1 MSLKL
6 LNPEE
11 MIDSR
16 EMLEKKSPAFISW
29 FLLIL
34 TLILV
39 IAFIWSWKAQIDVV
53 VKASGVVKPNEK
65 ISKIVNKATGSV
77 SKIYVQQ
84 GQRVQAG
91 DKLFSIQTGTLQVD
105 KTRLQTDYKEAE
117 QRLAG
122 LEQLSTSLSSGNGTM
137 KSNKTASAL
146 LANDNPVQ
154 NKLELDITKVN
165 ADQVETDKTIANKRL
180 LLKSLNYGR
189 NYLPSGSVD
198 YERYENYSLKASQNI
213 LTETQIQED
222 YKRAI
227 FNGDE
232 LTTASAKEKLKTT
245 KLQMETNQS
254 EFRYTIQSELE
265 DALEQK
271 QTLKKQESDLYVQ
284 LQGSID
290 ELRTQKKE
298 LNSQINTIRSNLDN
312 YTVTAPI
319 SGVIN
324 TINEVGEGQLIQ
336 EGLQVMDV
344 VPVNNTI
351 YSIQIAMSHQDIG
364 RIHEGDPVRFHFTA
378 FPREEYGSVLGKIGS
393 ISSDA
398 LVNPQDGSSYYVVEA
413 TLESIQLKDALG
425 QQEQIKSG
433 MQTEAHVITEQKSAL
448 QWLLEKMD
456 FWTK

>member
-11 MIDSR
+11 LRDSR
-16 EMLEKKSPAFISW
+16 EMLEKRSPAFISW
-29 FLLIL
+29 FLILL
-34 TLILV
+34 TLVLV

-53 VKASGVVKPNEK
+53 VKAPGVVKPNEK

-84 GQRVQAG
+84 GQQVKAG
-91 DKLFSIQTGTLQVD
+91 DKLFSIQTGTLKVD
-105 KTRLQTDYKEAE
+105 KTRLQNDYKEAA

-122 LEQLSTSLSSGNGTM
+122 LEQLSKALSSGDGTM
-137 KSNKTASAL
+137 KPNKTVSAL

-154 NKLELDITKVN
+154 NKLELDISKTI

-189 NYLPSGSVD
+189 NYLISGSVE
-198 YERYENYSLKASQNI
+198 YERYENYSLKVSQNT
-213 LTETQIQED
+213 LAETQIQEE
-222 YKRAI
+222 YKRSI

-232 LTTASAKEKLKTT
+232 LTTNAATEKLKTN

-265 DALEQK
+265 DALKQK

-284 LQGSID
+284 LQDSVD
-290 ELRTQKKE
+290 ELRKRKKE
-298 LNSQINTIRSNLDN
+298 LHSQINTIRSSLDK
-312 YTVTAPI
+312 YTATAPT

-351 YSIQIAMSHQDIG
+351 YSIQIAMNHQDIG
-364 RIHEGDPVRFHFTA
+364 RIHEGDPVRFHFAA
-378 FPREEYGSVLGKIGS
+378 FPLEEYGSVLGKIDS

-398 LVNPQDGSSYYVVEA
+398 LVNPQDGSTYYVVEA
-413 TLESIQLKDALG
+413 SLESIQLKDALG

-433 MQTEAHVITEQKSAL
+433 MQTEALIITEQKSAL

>member
-11 MIDSR
+11 LIDSR

-29 FLLIL
+29 FLILL

-53 VKASGVVKPNEK
+53 VKAPGVVKPNEK

-91 DKLFSIQTGTLQVD
+91 DKLFSIQTGTLKSD
-105 KTRLQTDYKEAE
+105 KTRLQNDYKEAE

-122 LEQLSTSLSSGNGTM
+122 LEQLSTALSSGNGTIN
-137 KSNKTASAL
+137 SNNTASAL
-146 LANDNPVQ
+146 LGNDNPVQ
-154 NKLELDITKVN
+154 NKLELDISKTI

-189 NYLPSGSVD
+189 NYLTSGSVE
-198 YERYENYSLKASQNI
+198 YERYENYSLKVSQNT
-213 LTETQIQED
+213 LAETQIQEE

-227 FNGDE
+227 FNSDE
-232 LTTASAKEKLKTT
+232 LTTTAAIEKLKTN

-265 DALEQK
+265 VALKQK

-284 LQGSID
+284 LQDSID
-290 ELRTQKKE
+290 ELRKRKKE
-298 LNSQINTIRSNLDN
+298 LHSQINTIRSNLDN
-312 YTVTAPI
+312 YTTTAPT

-351 YSIQIAMSHQDIG
+351 YSIQIAMNHQDIG
-364 RIHEGDPVRFHFTA
+364 RIHEGDPVRFHFAA
-378 FPREEYGSVLGKIGS
+378 FPLEEYGSVLGKIES

-398 LVNPQDGSSYYVVEA
+398 LVNPQDGSTYYVVEA
-413 TLESIQLKDALG
+413 SLESIQLKDALG

-433 MQTEAHVITEQKSAL
+433 MQTEAHIITEQKSAL

>member
-11 MIDSR
+11 LRDSR
-16 EMLEKKSPAFISW
+16 EMLEKRSPAFITW

-53 VKASGVVKPNEK
+53 VKAPGVVKPNEK

-91 DKLFSIQTGTLQVD
+91 DKLFSIQTGTLKSD
-105 KTRLQTDYKEAE
+105 KNRLQNDYKETE

-122 LEQLSTSLSSGNGTM
+122 LEQLSTALSSGNDTM
-137 KSNKTASAL
+137 KSNKTANAL
-146 LANDNPVQ
+146 LGNDNPVQ
-154 NKLELDITKVN
+154 NKLELDISKTI

-189 NYLPSGSVD
+189 NYLTSGSVE
-198 YERYENYSLKASQNI
+198 YERYENYSLKVSQNT
-213 LTETQIQED
+213 LAETQIQEE

-227 FNGDE
+227 FNSDE
-232 LTTASAKEKLKTT
+232 LTTTAAIEKLKTN

-265 DALEQK
+265 DALKQK

-284 LQGSID
+284 LQDSID
-290 ELRTQKKE
+290 ELRKRKKE
-298 LNSQINTIRSNLDN
+298 LYSQINTIRSNLDK
-312 YTVTAPI
+312 YTATAPT

-351 YSIQIAMSHQDIG
+351 YSIQIAMNHQDIG
-364 RIHEGDPVRFHFTA
+364 RIHEGDPVRFHFAA
-378 FPREEYGSVLGKIGS
+378 FPLEEYGSVLGKIDS

-398 LVNPQDGSSYYVVEA
+398 LVNPQDGSTYYVVEA
-413 TLESIQLKDALG
+413 SLESIQLKDALG

-433 MQTEAHVITEQKSAL
+433 MQTEAHIITEQKSAL

>member
-11 MIDSR
+11 LKDSR

-29 FLLIL
+29 FLILL

-39 IAFIWSWKAQIDVV
+39 TSFIWSWKAQIDVV
-53 VKASGVVKPNEK
+53 VKAPGVVKPNEK

-91 DKLFSIQTGTLQVD
+91 DKLFSIQTGTLKSD
-105 KTRLQTDYKEAE
+105 KTRLQNDYKEAE

-122 LEQLSTSLSSGNGTM
+122 LEQLSTALSSGNENI
-137 KSNKTASAL
+137 KSNKTAGAL
-146 LANDNPVQ
+146 LSHDNPVQ
-154 NKLELDITKVN
+154 NKLELDISKVT
-165 ADQVETDKTIANKRL
+165 ADQVETDKSIASKRL

-189 NYLPSGSVD
+189 NYLPTGSVE
-198 YERYENYSLKASQNI
+198 YERYENYSLKVSQNS

-227 FNGDE
+227 FDGDE
-232 LTTASAKEKLKTT
+232 MTATASKEKLKTI

-254 EFRYTIQSELE
+254 ELRYTIQTELE
-265 DALEQK
+265 DALVQK

-290 ELRTQKKE
+290 ELRTQTKE
-298 LNSQINTIRSNLDN
+298 LHSQINTIRSNLDN
-312 YTVTAPI
+312 YTATAPI

-351 YSIQIAMSHQDIG
+351 YSIQISMNHQDIG
-364 RIHEGDPVRFHFTA
+364 RIHEGDPVRFHFAA
-378 FPREEYGSVLGKIGS
+378 FPLEEYGSVLGKISS

-398 LVNPQDGSSYYVVEA
+398 LVNPQDGSTYYAVEA

-433 MQTEAHVITEQKSAL
+433 MQTEAHIITEQKSAL

>member
-11 MIDSR
+11 LIDSR

-29 FLLIL
+29 FLILL

-53 VKASGVVKPNEK
+53 VKAPGVVKPNEK

-91 DKLFSIQTGTLQVD
+91 DKLFSIQTGTLKSD
-105 KTRLQTDYKEAE
+105 KTRLQNGYKETE

-122 LEQLSTSLSSGNGTM
+122 LEQLSTALSSGNDTI

-146 LANDNPVQ
+146 LGHDNPVQ
-154 NKLELDITKVN
+154 NKLELDISKTT

-189 NYLPSGSVD
+189 NYLTTGSVE
-198 YERYENYSLKASQNI
+198 YERYENYSLKVSQNS
-213 LTETQIQED
+213 LTETQIQEE

-232 LTTASAKEKLKTT
+232 ITATAATEKLKTN

-254 EFRYTIQSELE
+254 EFRYTIQSELA
-265 DALEQK
+265 DALIQK

-284 LQGSID
+284 LQG
-290 ELRTQKKE
+290 
-298 LNSQINTIRSNLDN
+298 
-312 YTVTAPI
+312 
-319 SGVIN
+319 
-324 TINEVGEGQLIQ
+324 
-336 EGLQVMDV
+336 
-344 VPVNNTI
+344 
-351 YSIQIAMSHQDIG
+351 
-364 RIHEGDPVRFHFTA
+364 
-378 FPREEYGSVLGKIGS
+378 
-393 ISSDA
+393 
-398 LVNPQDGSSYYVVEA
+398 
-413 TLESIQLKDALG
+413 
-425 QQEQIKSG
+425 
-433 MQTEAHVITEQKSAL
+433 
-448 QWLLEKMD
+448 
-456 FWTK
+456 